1 MHVERRVAFWYH
13 SIIQGEQ
20 KLVLA
25 KTHSIRIFENVEG
38 SITTI
43 G

>member
-1 MHVERRVAFWYH
+1 MHVERRIAFWYH
-13 SIIQGEQ
+13 SIMHGEQ

-25 KTHSIRIFENVEG
+25 KTYSIRIFENVEG
-38 SITTI
+38 SITII